1 MDNKVA
7 FSLSYEHLTRIAE
20 KISWNASWT
29 AMAINTS
36 ENQAKPPAMLGI
48 WYELALNG
56 TPLNNYEQ
64 TKTLINADHQRLRK
78 LIWPEADKE

>member
-36 ENQAKPPAMLGI
+36 ENQARPPLCWESGMN
-48 WYELALNG
+48 W
-56 TPLNNYEQ
+56 PL
-64 TKTLINADHQRLRK
+64 TVHH
-78 LIWPEADKE
+78 